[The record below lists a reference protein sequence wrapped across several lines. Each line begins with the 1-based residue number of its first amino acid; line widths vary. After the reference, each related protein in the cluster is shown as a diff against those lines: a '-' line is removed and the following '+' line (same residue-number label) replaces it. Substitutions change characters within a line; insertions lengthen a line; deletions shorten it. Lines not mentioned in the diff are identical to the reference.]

1 MGLFRKWA
9 RRSIGLGGQLLMGA
23 ANAATGGLA
32 GKLADNATGIMK
44 NQSGLIGKT
53 MGSLGKAFLSD
64 NMRNKISNV
73 ADAAI
78 KYIPKGNVREALT
91 KINNHAQGRDE
102 NYKMPKP
109 AKTTESSSSNNAP
122 APVNHVHASNYES

>member
-9 RRSIGLGGQLLMGA
+9 RRSIGLGSQLLMGA
-23 ANAATGGLA
+23 ANSATGGLA

-109 AKTTESSSSNNAP
+109 AKTTESTNSNNAP
-122 APVNHVHASNYES
+122 APINHVHSSNYE